1 MNQLIIPLPTRFATD
16 CLLGVLYHLE
26 KTYNLTVTGEN
37 VVIEGPN
44 PVAALQDIILTA
56 KQILQRREECD
67 KKYRM
72 KIPASGNDR
81 KILSKLFQAFQLP
94 PDASVYQMT
103 DVLAKDPIA
112 ASDDVQLPS
121 ILKPEFYEFNRMAGY
136 VGESSRRMRQSYP
149 AYVVGL
155 CLTGYLLC
163 RVGYVRLDRQEKV
176 SVLMTPSL
184 SSSSRPFAVDPGY
197 RIAAYLDAISKLEDV
212 LCRQKYRIEGLF
224 PETALHLWLACL
236 IGGVKIKLYAVKEP
250 AGQNPATLFSSMQLD
265 LHPLYKAM
273 DARGLTGENIR
284 NRIINLAQ
292 NALNTL
298 EKSLAK
304 SLAIRFST
312 LLYEV
317 LSGTR
322 PAEEFVYVSNRELMP
337 YLLRGNEAERDASY
351 YVVMD
356 ASAIGHR
363 IWRSTLMF

>member
-1 MNQLIIPLPTRFATD
+1 MNQLIIPLPTRFAAD

-26 KTYNLTVTGEN
+26 KSYNLTVTGEN

-56 KQILQRREECD
+56 KQILQRREKCYE
-67 KKYRM
+67 KYGMR
-72 KIPASGNDR
+72 IPASGNDR
-81 KILSKLFQAFQLP
+81 KILSKLFQAFQLA
-94 PDASVYQMT
+94 PDSPVYQMI
-103 DVLAKDPIA
+103 DVLAKNPIVA
-112 ASDDVQLPS
+112 TEDVQLPS
-121 ILKPEFYEFNRMAGY
+121 ILKPEFYEFNRMPGY

-163 RVGYVRLDRQEKV
+163 RVGYVHLDRREKV

-197 RIAAYLDAISKLEDV
+197 RIAAYLDAIYKLEDV
-212 LCRQKYRIEGLF
+212 LCVQKYRIDGLF

-250 AGQNPATLFSSMQLD
+250 AGQTPATIFSSMQLD

-273 DARGLTGENIR
+273 DARGLTDEYTR
-284 NRIINLAQ
+284 KKIISLAR

-304 SLAIRFST
+304 SMAIRFST

-322 PAEEFVYVSNRELMP
+322 PAEEFVYMSNRELMP
-337 YLLRGNEAERDASY
+337 YLLKGNKEERDASY
-351 YVVMD
+351 YVINT
-356 ASAIGHR
+356 ASAIGR
-363 IWRSTLMF
+363 RVWRSTLMV